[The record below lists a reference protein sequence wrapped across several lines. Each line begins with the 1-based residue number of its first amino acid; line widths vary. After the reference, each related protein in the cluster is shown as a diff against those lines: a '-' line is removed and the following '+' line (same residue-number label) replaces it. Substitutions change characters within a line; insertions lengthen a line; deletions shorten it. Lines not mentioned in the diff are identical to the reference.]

1 MSKKET
7 MHDYWFLPLENCST
21 LAEIGALWHDLLE
34 ERQMAPQNPVPHYQD
49 AILQF
54 AALCALPPQLKL
66 GALLAYGS
74 AFDVDL
80 RLPLGLLH
88 EAVLEADRPWPDA
101 VAASVSDNGAMLAL
115 PGTDPWLGAFIAGR
129 MAGLRETAVHD
140 GVRPDDWTARFW
152 DLFLEMACRHGDIGA
167 LRLALGHGADPLVLD
182 GAAIA
187 AAVADLEL
195 LACLLERDDERRPA
209 ILALAWRAAAAA
221 DKVDA
226 FAWLAARGVQATR
239 KGAPALAAA
248 ARHLALDAYD
258 WLVAHGAD
266 PRAGGLL
273 PAAAG
278 SLDATMVERVL
289 ADGAG
294 DPADA
299 VPAFLAAFD
308 SEPWELY
315 AGEPRFFDLRVDML
329 ALLLHHGVQPAA
341 DELAAV
347 LRKAP
352 GRRQVVQALLQ
363 RPDLAAPAA
372 ALLAAGLQAPTS

>member
-1 MSKKET
+1 
-7 MHDYWFLPLENCST
+7 MHDYWFLPLENCGT
-21 LAEIGALWHDLLE
+21 IAEIGALWHGLLE
-34 ERQMAPQNPVPHYQD
+34 ARQMAPNNPVPHYQD

-54 AALCALPPQLKL
+54 AGLSALPPQLRL

-140 GVRPDDWTARFW
+140 GARPDGWAASFW
-152 DLFLEMACRHGDIGA
+152 DLFLEMACRHGDAEA
-167 LRLALGHGADPLVLD
+167 LRLALGQGADPLALD
-182 GAAIA
+182 GAAVD
-187 AAVADLEL
+187 AAVADLDL
-195 LACLLERDDERRPA
+195 LACLIDRDDERRPA

-221 DKVDA
+221 DRVGA
-226 FAWLAARGVQATR
+226 LAWLAARGVQATR
-239 KGAPALAAA
+239 DGAEALAAA
-248 ARHLALDAYD
+248 ARHLALDAYA
-258 WLVAHGAD
+258 WLIARGAD

-273 PAAAG
+273 AAAVE

-294 DPADA
+294 DAGDA
-299 VPAFLAAFD
+299 TAAFLAALD

-329 ALLLHHGVQPAA
+329 ALLLHHGVRPGT
-341 DELAAV
+341 DELAAI
-347 LRKAP
+347 LREAP
-352 GRRQVVQALLQ
+352 GRRRVVQALLQ
-363 RPDLAAPAA
+363 RQDAAAPAS
-372 ALLAAGLQAPTS
+372 ALLEAGLRASTS